1 VHRFGAFQ
9 EDVMQTFNNHYPG
22 SSEATVFTVR
32 VEGKTYRCPVS
43 QEAIYELCRRQDP
56 TFDRID
62 SYLALKA
69 KISRA
74 AERILKTGT
83 GALPVLQPEHF
94 AA

>member
-1 VHRFGAFQ
+1 
-9 EDVMQTFNNHYPG
+9 MNTFNNRYPG
-22 SSEATVFTVR
+22 SDEATVFTIR

-43 QEAIYELCRRQDP
+43 KEAIYELCRVQDP
-56 TFDRID
+56 RFNRIE

-74 AERILKTGT
+74 AERIIKNG
-83 GALPVLQPEHF
+83 GSALPVLQPEHF